1 MKRRFLVWLLPLI
14 VVWFQ
19 RLIGFTSRFRFLTNE
34 QYEELFKNKKPFI
47 YSIWH
52 TNVLY
57 SPYLHRGKNVAVL
70 ISESKDGDY
79 INQVVHRFGNT
90 SVRGS
95 SSKGGSKALK
105 AVIQH
110 LKKGLPAAFTPDGP
124 RGPAF
129 ILQPGIIAAA
139 QVTQVPIVPFHYE
152 CSRQWILERAW
163 DKHRV
168 PKPFTTFVVSYGE
181 PISVPRNLNEEEF
194 EQMRLKVERAM
205 LENRNRAIKEAE
217 RILNGESK

>member
-14 VVWFQ
+14 AVWFQ
-19 RLIGFTSRFRFLTNE
+19 RLIGLTSKFRFLTNE
-34 QYEELFKNKKPFI
+34 HYEELFKNKKPFI

-95 SSKGGSKALK
+95 SSKSGSKALK

-194 EQMRLKVERAM
+194 EGMRLKVEDAM
-205 LENRNRAIKEAE
+205 LKNRDLAIKEAE
-217 RILNGESK
+217 RIQKGESK

>member
-14 VVWFQ
+14 LVWFQ

-129 ILQPGIIAAA
+129 IVQPGIIAAA

-181 PISVPRNLNEEEF
+181 PISVPRDLNEEEF
-194 EQMRLKVERAM
+194 ELMRLKVEEAM
-205 LENRNRAIKEAE
+205 LTNCNRAILEAE
-217 RILNGESK
+217 RIYKGESK

>member
-1 MKRRFLVWLLPLI
+1 MKRRFLVWFLPLI

-34 QYEELFKNKKPFI
+34 HYEELFKNKKPFI

-57 SPYLHRGKNVAVL
+57 SPYLHRGKKVAVL

-129 ILQPGIIAAA
+129 IVQPGIIAAA

-152 CSRQWILERAW
+152 CSRQWILEKAW

-181 PISVPRNLNEEEF
+181 PISVPRDLNEEEF
-194 EQMRLKVERAM
+194 EAIRLKVEEAM
-205 LENRNRAIKEAE
+205 LNNRNLAIREAE
-217 RILNGESK
+217 RIHKGESE

>member
-1 MKRRFLVWLLPLI
+1 MKRKILVWLLPLI

-19 RLIGFTSRFRFLTNE
+19 RLIGLTSKFRFLTNDA
-34 QYEELFKNKKPFI
+34 YEELFKNKKPFI

-79 INQVVHRFGNT
+79 INQVVHKFGNT
-90 SVRGS
+90 SIRGS

-129 ILQPGIIAAA
+129 IVQPGLIAAA
-139 QVTQVPIVPFHYE
+139 QVTQVPIIPFHYE

-163 DKHRV
+163 DKHRI
-168 PKPFTTFVVSYGE
+168 PKPFTTFVVSYGD

-194 EQMRLKVERAM
+194 EKVRLKVEEAM
-205 LENRNRAIKEAE
+205 LNNRNRAITEAE
-217 RILNGESK
+217 RIYKGESK